1 MKRGRGE
8 RGRRRVVQSWTCGG
22 ICTNRDRHASLV
34 IYMVCEQV
42 GIGARHT
49 GIYHLMAPPILH
61 PTAELAAH
69 RDRLGRHARAVVAAI
84 AEIKTSALEAP
95 DAMKTE
101 VECTGMVIM

>member
-1 MKRGRGE
+1 MSRTH
-8 RGRRRVVQSWTCGG
+8 W
-22 ICTNRDRHASLV
+22 
-34 IYMVCEQV
+34 
-42 GIGARHT
+42 
-49 GIYHLMAPPILH
+49 YHLMARPTLL

-69 RDRLGRHARAVVAAI
+69 RDRLSRHARAVVAAI